1 MNNMQFDEATQTH
14 RGTLGRYRWNAEAP
28 GQTFTGFNKPLQVT
42 PDWLDQSRRDVFASF
57 AGYWQ
62 NPWNND
68 GGWQTAMAKPWASR
82 GQTETQ
88 AHMQST
94 QTTDGALHQLVQAMA
109 GFAPAPAA
117 STGGLRV
124 ESYAPMQMWG
134 VDGGA

>member
-82 GQTETQ
+82 GKPRRRRTC
-88 AHMQST
+88 HPPRPP
-94 QTTDGALHQLVQAMA
+94 MA
-109 GFAPAPAA
+109 RCTSWCKPWR
-117 STGGLRV
+117 GLRQRQRP
-124 ESYAPMQMWG
+124 AQ
-134 VDGGA
+134 GA